1 MKTLSEIKAQLGI
14 DRKTLQE
21 YDRIGLLSPS
31 NKAEIEAGSFVK
43 WLYDDTAITKLQ
55 VISIFREI
63 GYKRDEIKTIL
74 SDADSDPVVE
84 FLKGKE
90 KLIEKRK
97 RIDAMASFLDMMI
110 FFYQLPEYCVKYL
123 FMPPSKIRDFEA
135 VGIDS
140 ILEIGNKNYK
150 DGQEILSNDTRT
162 DFQYAIL
169 FLLLPLPQCY
179 SPDSSEVQ
187 LYIENVLRYSIGKYI
202 DNDER
207 VNGELRESVIDS
219 IMKEG
224 KVSRMIL
231 NDVLSDLKDK
241 ELCEQL
247 DEQIGKGSCKF
258 VKKSISIYK
267 KRIREDKKDES

>member
-1 MKTLSEIKAQLGI
+1 MKTLSEIKEQLGI

-31 NKAEIEAGSFVK
+31 NKAEIKAGSFVK
-43 WLYDDTAITKLQ
+43 WLYDDAAINKLQ

-110 FFYQLPEYCVKYL
+110 FFYQLPEYCVEYL

-135 VGIDS
+135 VGINS
-140 ILEIGNKNYK
+140 ILEIGNKNFN
-150 DGQEILSNDTRT
+150 DGQEILNNNSRT
-162 DFQYAIL
+162 DFQYVML

-202 DNDER
+202 DKDER
-207 VNGELRESVIDS
+207 VNDELRESILDS
-219 IMKEG
+219 IMKE
-224 KVSRMIL
+224 KKISRLIL
-231 NDVLSDLKDK
+231 NDVLSFLKDK
-241 ELCEQL
+241 EICEQL

-258 VKKSISIYK
+258 VKKSIDIYK
-267 KRIREDKKDES
+267 KRLREDKK